1 MRGPSIFAMG
11 KALRHPL
18 EKGTQVRVQGRQ
30 KLFTVV
36 RPIMDGGELKGYW
49 LLDPK
54 MKQRAI
60 RLEEVK
66 AK

>member
-1 MRGPSIFAMG
+1 MTRRQ
-11 KALRHPL
+11 LVHPL
-18 EKGTQVRVQGRQ
+18 EKGTQVRVKHRQG
-30 KLFTVV
+30 LFTVN
-36 RPIMDGGELKGYW
+36 RPIETDGVLEGYW

>member
-1 MRGPSIFAMG
+1 MS
-11 KALRHPL
+11 KLDHPL
-18 EKGTQVRVQGRQ
+18 EKGTVVRVKHRQG
-30 KLFTVV
+30 LFTVA
-36 RPIMDGGELKGYW
+36 RSIETDGKLSGYW

-54 MKQRAI
+54 LKQRAI

>member
-1 MRGPSIFAMG
+1 MA
-11 KALRHPL
+11 KQLTHPL
-18 EKGTQVRVQGRQ
+18 EKGTEVRVARRRG
-30 KLFTVV
+30 LFTVS
-36 RPIMDGGELKGYW
+36 RTIETDGELSGYW

-54 MKQRAI
+54 LKQRAI

>member
-1 MRGPSIFAMG
+1 MS
-11 KALRHPL
+11 KELQHPL
-18 EKGTQVRVQGRQ
+18 SKGTKVRVKHRQG
-30 KLFTVV
+30 LFTVT
-36 RPIMDGGELKGYW
+36 RAIEDDGELKGYW